1 MRRRALAVT
10 LASIAIGACSL
21 IRPLDDYDRES
32 PFGDGGGSQPDVV
45 APGDGALPDGELP
58 KPTVIA
64 QGLTEVGDLVIESDR
79 VYFAVQDAVMRCPTT
94 GCVAQPEG
102 FASRQR
108 AARSLVSD
116 GTTIY
121 WVNDLGFDP
130 DAGADGGYTGAFQS
144 CPVAGCGGTPIS
156 YGLGLDRPSSVAV
169 PTILQQIGFVSTG
182 NGNIL
187 RVKWGFAG
195 STMIFAPG
203 QTDPQS
209 LVYTPDSIYWVNR
222 AGSGEVQTAHMALL
236 DGGIAEAPRT
246 LAREDQPSTLA
257 TDTKVL
263 VWGARTAIRK
273 CALPDCPN
281 VDTLAPDQK
290 PRTVRVDSTHVYW
303 TNTDGT
309 VMRCDS
315 AGCNQKPTVL
325 ATGQADPWG
334 LVLDANYVYWSTRGD
349 GRIQRLAK

>member
-1 MRRRALAVT
+1 MKRRALAVT

-21 IRPLDDYDRES
+21 LRPLDDYDREP
-32 PFGDGGGSQPDVV
+32 PFGDGGGPQPD
-45 APGDGALPDGELP
+45 APNDGALPDGQTRT
-58 KPTVIA
+58 PTVIA
-64 QGLTEVGDLVIESDR
+64 QGLTEVGDLVIEGDR
-79 VYFAVQDAVMRCPTT
+79 IYFAVQDAVVRCPSN

-102 FASRQR
+102 FAMRQR

-130 DAGADGGYTGAFQS
+130 DAGPDGGYTGAFES
-144 CPVAGCGGTPIS
+144 CPVAGCGGAPTP
-156 YGLGLDRPSSVAV
+156 YALGLNMPSSTVV
-169 PTILQQIGFVSTG
+169 PTILQQIGFISLG

-187 RVKWGFAG
+187 RVRWGFAG
-195 STMIFAPG
+195 STMVFASG

-209 LVYTPDSIYWVNR
+209 LVYTSDSVYWVNR

-236 DGGIAEAPRT
+236 DGGVPEAPRT

-257 TDTKVL
+257 TDGKVL

-281 VDTLAPDQK
+281 VETLAPDQT
-290 PRTVRVDSTHVYW
+290 PRTVRVDATHAYW
-303 TNTDGT
+303 TNTDGR
-309 VMRCDS
+309 VMRCEL